1 MEPGTPPAP
10 HHRVAV
16 IGAGFS
22 GLGMA
27 VRLAERGEDFV
38 VLEKADDVGGTWR
51 DNRYPGCAC
60 DVPSRLYSFS
70 FDLKPDWSRDFAT
83 AEEIWG
89 YLRDV
94 ADRRGVR
101 DRMVF
106 GADLVSA
113 TWDERAR
120 RWALRAADGRE
131 WTADVLVL
139 GVGALHAPRLP
150 DIEGLDRFA
159 GPVLHSARWPERD
172 GLDGRRVAVIGTG
185 ASAVQMVPELA
196 TRVADL
202 TVFQRTPAW
211 ILPKRDERWST
222 RRQRV
227 FRRWPALQRAVRWTT
242 FWELEARVP
251 MFSRYP
257 AVARLAERLALRHL
271 HAAVSDPEVRRRLT
285 PGYTLGCKRVLLSND
300 YWPAFERPNVRLV
313 TEQITSVEPDA
324 VVTAD
329 GGRHQVDAI
338 ALGTGFDVTGSFE
351 RVDIRGLGGRS
362 LGEAWAGGM
371 HTHLGITV
379 AGFPEL
385 YLLLGPNTGLGHNSV
400 VLMIEAA
407 TRYVL
412 QCLDRGRSGPR
423 VTTTSAQERFTEE
436 MGRRSRR
443 TVWATG
449 CRSWYLDRFGNNT
462 TLWPGSVLG
471 YWWRT
476 RRLDDAAFEPVGQ
489 RELVRSTD
497 EEQAV
502 RT

>member
-1 MEPGTPPAP
+1 MEPGTAPAP

-16 IGAGFS
+16 VGTGFS

-83 AEEIWG
+83 AEEIWA

-94 ADRRGVR
+94 AERRGVR
-101 DRMVF
+101 DRIAF
-106 GADLVSA
+106 GADLASA
-113 TWDERAR
+113 VWDDRDR

-131 WTADVLVL
+131 WTADALVL
-139 GVGALHAPRLP
+139 GVGALHEPRLP

-159 GPVLHSARWPERD
+159 GPVLHSARWPEHD
-172 GLDGRRVAVIGTG
+172 GLDARRVAVVGTG

-196 TRVADL
+196 TRVAHL

-211 ILPKRDERWST
+211 ILPKRDERWSA
-222 RRQRV
+222 RRQRL
-227 FRRWPALQRAVRWTT
+227 FRRWPALQRAVRWAT

-257 AVARLAERLALRHL
+257 AAAHLAEGWALRNL

-285 PGYTLGCKRVLLSND
+285 PSYTLGCKRVLLSND
-300 YWPAFERPNVRLV
+300 YWPAFERANVRLV
-313 TEQITSVEPDA
+313 TEPIMSVEEDA

-329 GGRHQVDAI
+329 GTRHEVDAL
-338 ALGTGFDVTGSFE
+338 ALGTGFDVTGSFG

-362 LGEAWAGGM
+362 LADAWAGGM
-371 HTHLGITV
+371 HTHLGVTV

-400 VLMIEAA
+400 VLMIESA

-412 QCLDRGRSGPR
+412 ECLDRGRSGPR
-423 VTTTSAQERFTEE
+423 VTTASAQRQFTEE

-462 TLWPGSVLG
+462 TLWPGSVVG

-476 RRLDDAAFEPVGQ
+476 RRVDDAAFEPVGQ

-497 EEQAV
+497 EQAAV